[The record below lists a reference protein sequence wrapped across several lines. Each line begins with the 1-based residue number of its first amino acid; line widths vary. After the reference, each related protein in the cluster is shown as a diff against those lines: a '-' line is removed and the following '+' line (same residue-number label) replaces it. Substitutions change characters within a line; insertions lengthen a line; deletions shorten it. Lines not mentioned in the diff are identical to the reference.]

1 MIRFLHF
8 WYHEKNSKWRQNSA
22 RLSRRSFAAV
32 GTTRLEV
39 HPSCAL
45 KSSIA
50 EKIQVKEDFVRFC
63 QPSIAIF
70 FTFMKYYNFLRKIT
84 SVVKHPKGRILFNKS
99 DVLSRLATII
109 DSRRFDLS
117 RLGGYQTR
125 VIPNFHVTLKNGIS
139 RSKIYLKKMKS
150 IWRKDIRP
158 SVKQPEKQP
167 PRSKIVVCRLQNSK
181 NNQNCKSWSK
191 I

>member
-50 EKIQVKEDFVRFC
+50 DIFQVKEDSVRFC

-84 SVVKHPKGRILFNKS
+84 SVVKHPKGRILFIKS
-99 DVLSRLATII
+99 DGCPKPAGNQNRFQTFRSVQIWRPLA
-109 DSRRFDLS
+109 
-117 RLGGYQTR
+117 R

-181 NNQNCKSWSK
+181 NNKNC
-191 I
+191 

>member
-50 EKIQVKEDFVRFC
+50 DIFQVKEDSVRFC
-63 QPSIAIF
+63 QPSITIF

-139 RSKIYLKKMKS
+139 RSKIYF
-150 IWRKDIRP
+150 
-158 SVKQPEKQP
+158 
-167 PRSKIVVCRLQNSK
+167 
-181 NNQNCKSWSK
+181 
-191 I
+191 

>member
-50 EKIQVKEDFVRFC
+50 DIFQVKEDSVRFC

-84 SVVKHPKGRILFNKS
+84 SVVKHPKGRILFNKGCPKPAGNH
-99 DVLSRLATII
+99 DRFQTFLSVQIGRSPLTL
-109 DSRRFDLS
+109 F
-117 RLGGYQTR
+117 
-125 VIPNFHVTLKNGIS
+125 IPNFHAKLKNGIS
-139 RSKIYLKKMKS
+139 RSKIYFKKLKY
-150 IWRKDIRP
+150 IWR
-158 SVKQPEKQP
+158 
-167 PRSKIVVCRLQNSK
+167 
-181 NNQNCKSWSK
+181 
-191 I
+191 